1 MRELN
6 SRQRKYLSAKAALL
20 SPVVMLGKEGA
31 APGLIEALKTALED
45 HELVKLK
52 FVGHKEERRTIASEL
67 AEAAKAALVRVIGN
81 TAIYYRPSEEMEKRR
96 FSLPD

>member
-6 SRQRKYLSAKAALL
+6 SRQRKYLSARAVLL

-31 APGLIEALKTALED
+31 AVGLIEALKAALAD

-52 FVGHKEERRTIASEL
+52 FVGHKEERRELASEL
-67 AEAAKAALVRVIGN
+67 AEAANAALVRIIGN
-81 TAIYYRPSEEMEKRR
+81 VAVYYRPADEIEKRR

>member
-6 SRQRKYLSAKAALL
+6 SRQRRFLSAKAAQL

-31 APGLIEALKTALED
+31 APGLIEALKAALED

-52 FVGHKEERRTIASEL
+52 FVGHKEERRSIASEL
-67 AEAAKAALVRVIGN
+67 AQAVDAALVRVIGN
-81 TAIYYRPSEEMEKRR
+81 VAVYYRPSEEPESRR
-96 FSLPD
+96 FTLPD